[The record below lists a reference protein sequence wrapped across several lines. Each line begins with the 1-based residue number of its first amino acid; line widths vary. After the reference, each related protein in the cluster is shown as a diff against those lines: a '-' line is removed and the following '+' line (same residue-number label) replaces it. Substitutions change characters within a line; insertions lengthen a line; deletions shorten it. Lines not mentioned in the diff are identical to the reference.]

1 LLFSIVAT
9 AFSVLIFSMLPA
21 WRGANLDLNSELKG
35 TGRIGSAFG
44 YGLGA
49 VAFQVALSVLLISAG
64 GLMLQTYWNLEHLN
78 PGFDRAHVVSFT
90 LDLKDAGYS
99 EEQSGAFL
107 DELERRIST
116 LPGVRSTGYTNRGL
130 MRGTGLKMTVAPQ
143 GAILPRGTFLNTS
156 GNSISIRYFETLG
169 MPLLAGRNL
178 APGDDIAKPTRI
190 VVNRALADLLFPHQ
204 NPIGKFIVNGTDG
217 TKKPT
222 SIIVGLVGTT
232 KYRSMREVDPPTL
245 YWLLHNND
253 SGPFV
258 LYIRTFGNPATI
270 INSARKIIRT
280 LDPTVP
286 VMEVATLEQE
296 IQNSLW
302 QEKLV
307 ALLSAF
313 FSVIALLLAGIGLYG
328 TLSYSVSRR
337 TRELGI
343 RMAVGAQIR
352 HILQTICGR
361 IIWAITI
368 GLALGVLTSVFLLRL
383 TRHFLF
389 GVNPYDPYSFVFA
402 IGALLVCATFAT
414 ALPGW
419 RAIKTDSAAALRDE

>member
-1 LLFSIVAT
+1 
-9 AFSVLIFSMLPA
+9 
-21 WRGANLDLNSELKG
+21 
-35 TGRIGSAFG
+35 
-44 YGLGA
+44 
-49 VAFQVALSVLLISAG
+49 
-64 GLMLQTYWNLEHLN
+64 
-78 PGFDRAHVVSFT
+78 
-90 LDLKDAGYS
+90 
-99 EEQSGAFL
+99 
-107 DELERRIST
+107 
-116 LPGVRSTGYTNRGL
+116 
-130 MRGTGLKMTVAPQ
+130 MTVAPQ
-143 GAILPRGTFLNTS
+143 GVILPRGTFLNTS
-156 GNSISIRYFETLG
+156 GSSISSRYFETLG
-169 MPLLAGRNL
+169 MPLVAGRNL
-178 APGDDIAKPTRI
+178 APGDDGAEPTRI
-190 VVNRALADLLFPHQ
+190 VINRALADLLFPHQ

-222 SIIVGLVGTT
+222 CVIVGLVGTAN
-232 KYRSMREVDPPTL
+232 YRSMREVDPPTL

-253 SGPFV
+253 RGPFV

-270 INSARKIIRT
+270 INSARKVIRT

-302 QEKLV
+302 QEKFV

-313 FSVIALLLAGIGLYG
+313 FSVIALLLAAIGLYG

-361 IIWAITI
+361 IVWAVAI
-368 GLALGVLTSVFLLRL
+368 GLALGTLASVFLLGL

-389 GVNPYDPYSFVFA
+389 GVNPYDPYSFAFA
-402 IGALLVCATFAT
+402 VGALLVCATLAA
-414 ALPGW
+414 ALPSW